1 MRHAHCLSPTA
12 GCLQQQELRAF
23 HEKLA
28 EALQKSCSRLA
39 FTDLAC
45 DGFALRHSLKVTAAS
60 DVVHAV
66 TALLTEHTLAEVAG
80 DRQSASAFWWAAALA
95 LLGPQQHSCLLACRL
110 LPRRHAV

>member
-1 MRHAHCLSPTA
+1 MLCTA

-23 HEKLA
+23 HEKLK
-28 EALQKSCSRLA
+28 EALEKSRSRLA

-45 DGFALRHSLKVTAAS
+45 DGFALRHSLKITAAS

-80 DRQSASAFWWAAALA
+80 DRQSASAFWWAIVWLIGIRQRSTCICSCWFA
-95 LLGPQQHSCLLACRL
+95 CLLLAE
-110 LPRRHAV
+110 